1 MNTTID
7 IVRDLPEDWTLED
20 EIVRACVVDAVRRAG
35 EIAKFARPDA
45 PSSITVAHCDRN
57 GEDGA
62 GWHAAYHGDPAGR
75 CLVVVRVFGVVSR
88 YHAHAQGVYGSR
100 VSDEPTHIETG
111 LV

>member
-35 EIAKFARPDA
+35 EIAKFARVGG
-45 PSSITVAHCDRN
+45 PSSVTVMHCDRA

-62 GWHAAYHGDPAGR
+62 GWCATYQGDPAGR
-75 CLVVVRVFGVVSR
+75 CLVVVRVFGIVSR
-88 YHAHAQGVYGSR
+88 YYAHAKGVYGH
-100 VSDEPTHIETG
+100 VVADTPTHIETG
-111 LV
+111 LA